1 MQKFMLIFLMPL
13 VLSLPARAARLV
25 VEDPCAGTAWLEV
38 QRDGD
43 AGRSVGEVTV
53 SGLQQA
59 DIPFVGTD
67 SGISSI
73 KGTVTGD
80 AAVEVISDSEMRAYG
95 WCFSID
101 GVEPDAM
108 PDQVPVPGDGSEIR
122 WYFGFAHY
130 RDGAWVS
137 YCTPTRQA
145 RPAYICRTP

>member
-1 MQKFMLIFLMPL
+1 MYKERYVNFGMSLNLVAHLIHLLVNILIKYECYNIVPSFFLNIYGKL
-13 VLSLPARAARLV
+13 FYY
-25 VEDPCAGTAWLEV
+25 T
-38 QRDGD
+38 
-43 AGRSVGEVTV
+43 
-53 SGLQQA
+53 GLQQA
-59 DIPFVGTD
+59 GIPFVGSD

-145 RPAYICRTP
+145 RPAYICRDL